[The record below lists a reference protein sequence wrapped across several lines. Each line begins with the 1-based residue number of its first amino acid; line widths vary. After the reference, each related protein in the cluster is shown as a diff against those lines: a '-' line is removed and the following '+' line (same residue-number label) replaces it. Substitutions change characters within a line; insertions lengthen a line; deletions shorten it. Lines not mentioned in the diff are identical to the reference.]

1 MQCVFS
7 DRNGMKLEISNRK
20 KTGKSQTMQRLCNT
34 FINDTWNKGE
44 SSRNCNNMH
53 FYTF

>member
-7 DRNGMKLEISNRK
+7 DHNGMKLEISNRK
-20 KTGKSQTMQRLCNT
+20 NTGKFQTMQRLSNT

-44 SSRNCNNMH
+44 FSKNCNNMH